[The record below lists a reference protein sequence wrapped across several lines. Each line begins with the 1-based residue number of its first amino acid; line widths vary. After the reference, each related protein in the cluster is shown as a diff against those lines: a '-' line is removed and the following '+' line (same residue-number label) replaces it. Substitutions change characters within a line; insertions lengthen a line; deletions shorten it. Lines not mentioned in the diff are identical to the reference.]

1 MLVSILEKSKETI
14 GGEDMYAVT
23 FAIEIAREKSAF
35 ILSEYGRYFTAN
47 NISTDDKQNE
57 DVAKYWELVHL
68 RNKLLACD
76 SVEEVRE
83 IDTVFDN
90 ARVHIKE
97 IYVGAL

>member
-1 MLVSILEKSKETI
+1 MSKY
-14 GGEDMYAVT
+14 DVT

-68 RNKLLACD
+68 RKKLIGVDTLN
-76 SVEEVRE
+76 EVNE
-83 IDTVFDN
+83 IDAVFDEARKHIKEVFDN
-90 ARVHIKE
+90 A
-97 IYVGAL
+97 L